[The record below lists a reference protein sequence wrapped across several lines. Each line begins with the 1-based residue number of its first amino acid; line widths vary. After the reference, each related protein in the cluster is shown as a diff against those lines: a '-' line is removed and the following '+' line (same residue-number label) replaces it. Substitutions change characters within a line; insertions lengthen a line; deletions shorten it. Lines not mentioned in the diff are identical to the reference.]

1 MTQTPALLGKN
12 TVKRVK
18 QVKTYAALSESEV
31 MILRNVVKREL
42 RFLTESVQGQ
52 KENKSYFWNLSD
64 VNHKDVAAVKMMY
77 DAFKVA
83 SNDLKKNKAR
93 INKLVR
99 IQKKLRNLV

>member
-1 MTQTPALLGKN
+1 MTQTPTLLAKN

-18 QVKTYAALSESEV
+18 QVKPSTALSESEV
-31 MILRNVVKREL
+31 MVLRNVVKQEL

-52 KENKSYFWNLSD
+52 KQNKSYFWNLSD

-77 DAFKVA
+77 DAFKTA

>member
-1 MTQTPALLGKN
+1 MTQTPMLLAKN

-18 QVKTYAALSESEV
+18 QVKPSTALSESEV
-31 MILRNVVKREL
+31 MVLRNVVKQEL
-42 RFLTESVQGQ
+42 RFLTEFLQVQKQ
-52 KENKSYFWNLSD
+52 NKSYFWNLSD

-77 DAFKVA
+77 DTFKKA
-83 SNDLKKNKAR
+83 SNDLKKNKLR

>member
-1 MTQTPALLGKN
+1 MTQTPMLLTKN

-18 QVKTYAALSESEV
+18 KVKPSTALSESEV
-31 MILRNVVKREL
+31 MVLRNVVKEEL
-42 RFLTESVQGQ
+42 RFLNEFLQGQ

-77 DAFKVA
+77 DAFKKA

>member
-1 MTQTPALLGKN
+1 MTQTPVLLGKN
-12 TVKRVK
+12 TEKRVK
-18 QVKTYAALSESEV
+18 QPKVTSALSESEV
-31 MILRNVVKREL
+31 MVLRNILKSEL
-42 RFLTESVQGQ
+42 RFITQSVQGQ

-83 SNDLKKNKAR
+83 SNDLKKNKIR

>member
-1 MTQTPALLGKN
+1 MTQTPTLLAKN

-18 QVKTYAALSESEV
+18 QVKSSTALSESEV
-31 MILRNVVKREL
+31 MVLRNVVKQEL

-52 KENKSYFWNLSD
+52 KQNKSYFWNLSD

-77 DAFKVA
+77 DAFKTA